1 MQPRPSPIFGRLTP
15 QATGVPLPVV
25 TMIGSFIAPALGRE
39 APKGPT
45 MTAESINITSLDLM
59 VLKTTDLENI
69 NIAPMALS
77 TTRPIVMTTQESTL
91 IGTTRSIP
99 MERF

>member
-1 MQPRPSPIFGRLTP
+1 
-15 QATGVPLPVV
+15 
-25 TMIGSFIAPALGRE
+25 MIGSFIAPALGTE

-45 MTAESINITSLDLM
+45 MAAVSINITSLDPM

-77 TTRPIVMTTQESTL
+77 TTMPTIGTTQESTRTR
-91 IGTTRSIP
+91 ITRSIP
-99 MERF
+99 MERFLKLILIKIQS

>member
-1 MQPRPSPIFGRLTP
+1 
-15 QATGVPLPVV
+15 
-25 TMIGSFIAPALGRE
+25 MIGSFIVPKLGRK

-45 MTAESINITSLDLM
+45 MAAESINTSLDPM

-77 TTRPIVMTTQESTL
+77 TTRPTIGTTQESTRTR
-91 IGTTRSIP
+91 TTRSIP
-99 MERF
+99 MERVAAHLLWTC

>member
-1 MQPRPSPIFGRLTP
+1 M
-15 QATGVPLPVV
+15 ATML
-25 TMIGSFIAPALGRE
+25 GSLIAPALGRE

-45 MTAESINITSLDLM
+45 MAAESINIISLDLM
-59 VLKTTDLENI
+59 VLKITDLENI

-77 TTRPIVMTTQESTL
+77 TKRPTIRTTQESTL